1 MHLHIPDGVL
11 PVYLWAPALGV
22 ALLLLFFASR
32 GERDALG
39 KRVAYRGAI
48 AALALAAMAIEIP
61 LGPLEYH
68 LTLIGPIGVLL
79 GVAGSFQVIFLVN
92 AILALIGHGGFTVVG
107 LNALVLGAGA
117 ALAGPA
123 YRRCVRRWAPGPS
136 LAAASVLAQL
146 VSGTL
151 WLAVLW
157 SALRLAPGAVP
168 DPMLRTRAG
177 LVAAL
182 AFPMALVG
190 LVAESAVAFGTG
202 RFLARVRPDL
212 LPTPAHGEPQA
223 LGPEAAA

>member
-11 PVYLWAPALGV
+11 PAYLWAPALGV
-22 ALLLLFFASR
+22 ALALLFVASR
-32 GERDALG
+32 RDRG
-39 KRVAYRGAI
+39 GVGRHVAYRGAI
-48 AALALAAMAIEIP
+48 AALALAAMAVEIP

-68 LTLIGPIGVLL
+68 VTLIGPIGVLL

-117 ALAGPA
+117 ALARPT
-123 YRRCVRRWAPGPS
+123 YRRLARRWAPGPS
-136 LAAASVLAQL
+136 LAAAAALAQL
-146 VSGTL
+146 VSGAL

-157 SALRLAPGAVP
+157 TALRLSPGAAA
-168 DPMLRTRAG
+168 DPVLRTRAG

-182 AFPMALVG
+182 AFPMALIG

-212 LPTPAHGEPQA
+212 LPAIAPAAAPA
-223 LGPEAAA
+223 VGPEAA